1 MVSGNGQL
9 ANSDNGIMCLK
20 FRADFSGVGMTY
32 KLILLQPAGE
42 HLTILHVSIDKTGMT
57 GMPEQMPSTVGN
69 MFIERGCH
77 NRRAD
82 IARATTDK
90 CRLGNLTQSIRI
102 LKVLQAA
109 ERLIFIRSPAIEV
122 GFCAGALRTTDAFW
136 RVFIDTDDILLKV
149 MIVGLQVGRIVPL
162 ACGFGPADCFLVFNR
177 QIFDEPMLLTRP
189 QPDSRSCIP

>member
-1 MVSGNGQL
+1 MPQIQGRLSRGRNILPQIQGIFMHGGQNHAPDTGQTYARGVETCPRFRADFSGVGMTCP
-9 ANSDNGIMCLK
+9 S

-57 GMPEQMPSTVGN
+57 GMPEQMPLAVWN
-69 MFIERGCH
+69 IFIERCCH

-102 LKVLQAA
+102 LEVLQAA

-136 RVFIDTDDILLKV
+136 
-149 MIVGLQVGRIVPL
+149 
-162 ACGFGPADCFLVFNR
+162 
-177 QIFDEPMLLTRP
+177 
-189 QPDSRSCIP
+189 